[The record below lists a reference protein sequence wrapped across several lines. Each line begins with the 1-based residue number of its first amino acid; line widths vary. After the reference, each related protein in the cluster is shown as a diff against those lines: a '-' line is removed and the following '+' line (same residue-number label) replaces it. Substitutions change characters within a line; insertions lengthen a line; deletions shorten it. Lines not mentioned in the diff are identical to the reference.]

1 MNTYSD
7 FVRQG
12 GAEVQAFHYPAVGVT
27 GANDLV
33 HDESDQ
39 NSRQA
44 RDEGLREGEA
54 RARRDYEQA
63 LKREREAVKKSI
75 QEFQRERDSYYQRVE
90 AEVVQLAL
98 AIARK
103 VLHREAQVDPLL
115 LAGIVRVALRKLEIG
130 TRVRVR
136 VNPSEVTGWQK
147 ILAEV
152 DDSGAVPE
160 IEEDATVPP
169 ARCVL
174 QTELGAT
181 ELGIEP
187 QLKEIENGL
196 LDLLAKRP
204 QVEQ

>member
-7 FVRQG
+7 CAWQG
-12 GAEVQAFHYPAVGVT
+12 ETQVQAFHYPTVGVA
-27 GANDLV
+27 GANDSGQ
-33 HDESDQ
+33 DESAQDSQ
-39 NSRQA
+39 QA

-63 LKREREAVKKSI
+63 SNREREAVKKAI
-75 QEFQRERDSYYQRVE
+75 HEFQREREAYYQRVE

-130 TRVRVR
+130 TKVRVR
-136 VNPSEVTGWQK
+136 VNPSEATGWQK
-147 ILAEV
+147 ILAGV
-152 DDSGAVPE
+152 DDSCAAPE
-160 IEEDATVPP
+160 IEVDATVPP

-174 QTELGAT
+174 QTELGVT

-196 LDLLAKRP
+196 FDLLAKRP
-204 QVEQ
+204 QVRQ

>member
-7 FVRQG
+7 CAWQG
-12 GAEVQAFHYPAVGVT
+12 DAQVQAFHYPAVGVA
-27 GANDLV
+27 GANDSAE
-33 HDESDQ
+33 DESDQ
-39 NSRQA
+39 DQLQA
-44 RDEGLREGEA
+44 RNEGVREGVA
-54 RARRDYEQA
+54 RARHDHEQA
-63 LKREREAVKKSI
+63 LKREREGVKKAI
-75 QEFQRERDSYYQRVE
+75 EDFQQERDSYYQRVE

-147 ILAEV
+147 ILAEMG
-152 DDSGAVPE
+152 DAGAVPE

-174 QTELGAT
+174 QTELGVT

-204 QVEQ
+204 QVRQ

>member
-7 FVRQG
+7 YGLQS
-12 GAEVQAFHYPAVGVT
+12 ESQVQSFLYPAVGGLQSDV
-27 GANDLV
+27 GAD
-33 HDESDQ
+33 DESEQ
-39 NSRQA
+39 QILRA
-44 RDEGLREGEA
+44 RDEGIREGEA
-54 RARRDYEQA
+54 RARHDHEQA
-63 LKREREAVKKSI
+63 LKREREEIEKTI
-75 QEFQRERDSYYQRVE
+75 QDFQRERDAYYLRVE

-130 TRVRVR
+130 TRVKLKT
-136 VNPSEVTGWQK
+136 NPAGGAGWRK
-147 ILAEV
+147 ILSQEE
-152 DDSGAVPE
+152 DSSAVIE
-160 IEEDATVPP
+160 IEEDAAVAP

-174 QTELGAT
+174 QTELGIT

-204 QVEQ
+204 QVRT